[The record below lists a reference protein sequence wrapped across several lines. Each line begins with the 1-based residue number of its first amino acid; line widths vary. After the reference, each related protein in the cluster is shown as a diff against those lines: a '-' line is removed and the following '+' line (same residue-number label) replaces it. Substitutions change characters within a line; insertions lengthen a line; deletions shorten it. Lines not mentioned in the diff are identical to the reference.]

1 MDTGQDPD
9 YSMEDQYSVLNY
21 WFGTDPD
28 DARLAKERAF
38 LWWSKKQSV
47 DDEIRLR
54 FRSLVA
60 AAGKGELD
68 NWRATPHGKLSLIL
82 LTDQFPRSI
91 YRGQPRAFAFDD
103 IALEL
108 SLKGLATG
116 EDRMLRPIERV
127 FYYLPLEHSE
137 NAEQQ
142 HRAVDLFKELVLEV
156 PQSQRLTFA
165 GFLSFALRHCAVIER
180 FGRFPHRN
188 AILGRESTPE
198 EIEFLKQP
206 GSSF

>member
-1 MDTGQDPD
+1 
-9 YSMEDQYSVLNY
+9 MEDQHSVLNF

-28 DARLAKERAF
+28 DARLAKERAP
-38 LWWSKKQSV
+38 LWWSKKPSV

-54 FRSLVA
+54 FKPLVA
-60 AAGKGELD
+60 AAGNGELD
-68 NWRATPHGKLSLIL
+68 NWKATPHGMLALIL

-91 YRGQPRAFAFDD
+91 YRGQPQAFAFDA

-108 SLKGLATG
+108 SLKGLAAG
-116 EDRMLRPIERV
+116 EDRKLRPIERV

-137 NAEQQ
+137 EIEHQ

-156 PQSQRLTFA
+156 PYSQRLTFA
-165 GFLSFALRHCAVIER
+165 GFLNFALRHCAVIER

-188 AILGRESTPE
+188 AIQGRESTPME
-198 EIEFLKQP
+198 VEFLKQP

>member
-1 MDTGQDPD
+1 
-9 YSMEDQYSVLNY
+9 MEDQNSVLNY
-21 WFGTDPD
+21 WFGTEPD
-28 DARLAKERAF
+28 DARLAKERAS
-38 LWWSKKQSV
+38 LWWSKKPSV

-54 FRSLVA
+54 FKSLVV
-60 AAGKGELD
+60 AAGRGELD
-68 NWRATPHGKLSLIL
+68 NWKATPHGKLALIL
-82 LTDQFPRSI
+82 LTDQFPRNI
-91 YRGQPRAFAFDD
+91 YRGQPQAFAFDT

-116 EDRMLRPIERV
+116 EDRSLRPIERI

-137 NAEQQ
+137 KVEHQ
-142 HRAVDLFKELVLEV
+142 HRAVDQFKELVLEV

-188 AILGRESTPE
+188 AIQGRESTPAE
-198 EIEFLKQP
+198 VEFLKQP